1 MCVVRVTKLSHCYL
15 MTLFFYAK
23 FLSMWILFYDFNNH
37 SVLVF
42 CLLHLLNEGNFA
54 TVLTSSSPQIIF
66 NEGRPVESESVS
78 PLCLIKSVMRA
89 RVEYWEGEERG
100 QYHKKWQLSLKVVSY
115 RTFLILHCFCFC
127 FCFFVLRNYLW
138 IKMEILF
145 YKKLTP
151 FGDKN
156 SRFLPF
162 G

>member
-1 MCVVRVTKLSHCYL
+1 MCVVRVTKLSHFYL

-23 FLSMWILFYDFNNH
+23 FLSMWILFHAFSNH
-37 SVLVF
+37 NVFVF

-66 NEGRPVESESVS
+66 NKGRPVESESVS
-78 PLCLIKSVMRA
+78 PLCLIKSVMGA

-100 QYHKKWQLSLKVVSY
+100 QCHKKWQVSLKVVSY
-115 RTFLILHCFCFC
+115 TTLLILSRFGV
-127 FCFFVLRNYLW
+127 FFFLRNYLW
-138 IKMEILF
+138 IEMEILF
-145 YKKLTP
+145 YNKITP

-156 SRFLPF
+156 ARFLPF